1 VSPLAL
7 LGLGLAL
14 GIRHATDPDHVVAVM
29 AISSRTKRWLP
40 AAALGAMWGLGHTLT
55 VFGVGTLIIVF
66 NLTVPPRVGLAL
78 EFAVALAL
86 IVVGALN
93 IGHRH
98 AAAARAV
105 ATRGARGSAEQGEDP
120 ARGGAAEADD
130 ELMRGAAVRTEA
142 SVPAGRAFSVGIV
155 HGLAGSAA
163 VALLVLSLIQDPLW
177 ACLYLLIFGLGTLIG
192 MALVTAGV
200 AIPLAHAARRWPN
213 FEHVA
218 RLATGALSIGFGLW
232 LAWQIGVVDGL
243 FGAVPKWDPH

>member
-1 VSPLAL
+1 MSPLAL
-7 LGLGLAL
+7 LGLGLLL
-14 GIRHATDPDHVVAVM
+14 GVRHATDPDHVVAVM
-29 AISSRTKRWLP
+29 AISSRTRRWLP

-98 AAAARAV
+98 AAAARDGAV
-105 ATRGARGSAEQGEDP
+105 PS
-120 ARGGAAEADD
+120 
-130 ELMRGAAVRTEA
+130 
-142 SVPAGRAFSVGIV
+142 GRAFSVGIV

-177 ACLYLLIFGLGTLIG
+177 ACLYLLIFGLGTLVG

-200 AIPLAHAARRWPN
+200 AIPLAHAARRWPR
-213 FEHVA
+213 FESGA
-218 RLATGALSIGFGLW
+218 RLATGALSIAFGVW
-232 LAWQIGVVDGL
+232 MAWQIGVGDGL
-243 FGAVPKWDPH
+243 FSAVPRWTPH